1 MFPATNL
8 EIGGYFV
15 FAIVK
20 ALSNIAGIGGGGIS
34 VPILLGFF
42 HFDTKRA
49 VAISSFSIFVTSLAS
64 FIINFKKR
72 HPEKNTVM
80 IDYGIVT
87 IMMPCTLAGAQI
99 GGLVLVLAP
108 TLVI

>member
-1 MFPATNL
+1 LFPATNL

-49 VAISSFSIFVTSLAS
+49 VAI
-64 FIINFKKR
+64 
-72 HPEKNTVM
+72 
-80 IDYGIVT
+80 
-87 IMMPCTLAGAQI
+87 
-99 GGLVLVLAP
+99 
-108 TLVI
+108 